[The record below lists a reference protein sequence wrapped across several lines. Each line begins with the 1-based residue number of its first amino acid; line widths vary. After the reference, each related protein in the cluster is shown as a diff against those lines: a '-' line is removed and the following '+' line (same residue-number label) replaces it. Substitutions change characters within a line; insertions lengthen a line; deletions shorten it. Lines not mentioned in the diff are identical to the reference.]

1 MYAIIETGGK
11 QYRVQPGDELK
22 IEKLAIEENE
32 TVTFDRVLMVGSENG
47 VKVGTPLVQGASVS
61 AKVVCNGKGKKI
73 IVFKYKNKTNY
84 RRFRGHR
91 QPFSLVQIETI
102 NG

>member
-47 VKVGTPLVQGASVS
+47 VKVGTPLVEGASVS

>member
-22 IEKLAIEENE
+22 VEKLEIEENE
-32 TVTFDRVLMVGSENG
+32 TFTFDKVLMVGSEDG
-47 VKVGTPLVQGASVS
+47 IKVGTPLLDGASVS
-61 AKVVCNGKGKKI
+61 AKIVCNGKGKKI

-91 QPFSLVQIETI
+91 QPFSLVRIETI

>member
-32 TVTFDRVLMVGSENG
+32 TVTFDKVLMVGSESG
-47 VKVGTPLVQGASVS
+47 VKVGTPLVEGASVS

>member
-22 IEKLAIEENE
+22 IEKLAIEENDQ
-32 TVTFDRVLMVGSENG
+32 VSFDKVLLVGSEND
-47 VKVGTPLVQGASVS
+47 VKVGTPHVEGVSVKGTVLS
-61 AKVVCNGKGKKI
+61 NGKNKKL
-73 IVFKYKNKTNY
+73 IVFKYKNKTKY

-91 QPFSLVQIETI
+91 QPFSLVRIDSI
-102 NG
+102 DG

>member
-22 IEKLAIEENE
+22 IEKLGFEEND
-32 TVTFDRVLMVGSENG
+32 TVTFEKVLMIGSDEG
-47 VKVGTPLVQGASVS
+47 VKVGTPLVDGASVV
-61 AKVVCNGKGKKI
+61 AKLVCNDKGKKI

-91 QPFSLVQIETI
+91 QPFSLVRIETI

>member
-22 IEKLAIEENE
+22 IEKLAIEENDQ
-32 TVTFDRVLMVGSENG
+32 VSFDKVLLVGSEDD
-47 VKVGTPLVQGASVS
+47 VKVGTPHVEGASVKGTVLS
-61 AKVVCNGKGKKI
+61 NGKNKKL
-73 IVFKYKNKTNY
+73 IVFKYKNKTKY

-91 QPFSLVQIETI
+91 QPFSLVRIDSI
-102 NG
+102 DG

>member
-22 IEKLAIEENE
+22 IEKLAVEENE
-32 TVTFDRVLMVGSENG
+32 VVTFDRVLMVGSESG
-47 VKVGTPLVQGASVS
+47 VKVGTPLVDGASVS
-61 AKVVCNGKGKKI
+61 AKVLCNGKGKKI